1 MNNLTMQRYVIAL
14 GRGFK
19 GSYHQFLKE
28 NRTKENFRGSSHRG
42 VTDKRTAALE
52 THVIACLGE
61 ERRVVD

>member
-1 MNNLTMQRYVIAL
+1 MKNMSMQRYTIAL

-28 NRTKENFRGSSHRG
+28 NRTKEGFRESQQSKNG
-42 VTDKRTAALE
+42 KRIAHLE
-52 THVIACLGE
+52 THVIACLEE